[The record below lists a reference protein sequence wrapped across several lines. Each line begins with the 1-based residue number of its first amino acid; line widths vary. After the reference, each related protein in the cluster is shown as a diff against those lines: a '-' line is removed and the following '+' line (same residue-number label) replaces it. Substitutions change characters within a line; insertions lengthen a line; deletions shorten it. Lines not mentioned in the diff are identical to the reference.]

1 MRLAS
6 TCGTLLV
13 DTYQT
18 LKAREH
24 ALDFTDLE
32 WHALRLLA
40 DPEHA
45 AYMQA
50 RLDARYRHMLLD
62 EFQDTNALQWQVLQ
76 SWLAAYGPSEGGAAT
91 DRPSVFV
98 VGDPKQ
104 SIYRFRRAEPRV
116 FVAAIELLQR
126 DFAAHHLRTNVTRR
140 NAPAII
146 DALNATMAGNPLFQT
161 QTTQAATRSWRLRA
175 AAACAADACEWPRCW
190 CTA

>member
-1 MRLAS
+1 MLTRSALSPIVALAPARLAAAARAS
-6 TCGTLLV
+6 GQLERYRTVHAFVIAELDRLLWQRRTWRARRLNAAGLACGTLLV

-18 LKAREH
+18 LKTREH

-50 RLDARYRHMLLD
+50 RLDARYRHILLD

-116 FVAAIELLQR
+116 F
-126 DFAAHHLRTNVTRR
+126 RR
-140 NAPAII
+140 
-146 DALNATMAGNPLFQT
+146 
-161 QTTQAATRSWRLRA
+161 RHRA
-175 AAACAADACEWPRCW
+175 AAA
-190 CTA
+190 